1 MTNNPDTLTRELQ
14 KARPHAWHYKAERHF
29 TQRNECR
36 DIIAEF
42 CAEVIR
48 KASARLTRGFFS
60 PSIIEQSELH
70 ATTILQPTIEAA
82 AENLARAYLDTG
94 TAADLAANMRDY
106 GDGHFYV
113 AEQYRK
119 SLTGYLR
126 AYATRRKSGW
136 KPTQIDT
143 AAPAPFSL
151 PHASEAVRRCRR
163 TIKETTIR
171 LDAAAQLLLFAGDA
185 DFTALIRRMGE
196 RWRNPKENEARAVA
210 VAVDLLPSNT
220 SREEKNR
227 LALVAIESLRPIDT
241 PSTGTNLAARAK
253 NARIR
258 GERKKLRECIKKRTK
273 ALRQKFTR
281 HS

>member
-1 MTNNPDTLTRELQ
+1 MTNNPDSLTRELQ
-14 KARPHAWHYKAERHF
+14 SLRPHAWHYKAERHF

-36 DIIAEF
+36 DIIADF

-48 KASARLTRGFFS
+48 KASVRLTRGFFS
-60 PSIIEQSELH
+60 PNIIEQAERH

-113 AEQYRK
+113 AERYRK
-119 SLTGYLR
+119 PLTDYLR
-126 AYATRRKSGW
+126 AYAARRKTGW
-136 KPTQIDT
+136 EPKQIDT

-151 PHASEAVRRCRR
+151 PHASEAVRRSRR
-163 TIKETTIR
+163 TIKENMTS
-171 LDAAAQLLLFAGDA
+171 LDAAAQLLLFAGNA

-220 SREEKNR
+220 TREEKNR
-227 LALVAIESLRPIDT
+227 LALVAIESLRGIAT
-241 PSTGTNLAARAK
+241 PSTGTNLAGRAK

-258 GERKKLRECIKKRTK
+258 GERKLLRESIKKRTR
-273 ALRQKFTR
+273 ALREKFTR
-281 HS
+281 HN